1 MFYATHTK
9 QCSAL
14 PLLSDRY
21 IRRLRSFG
29 QFCATTV
36 TCPCEPMS
44 QSASVDCCTL
54 SVCLRATRWHT
65 WPARTAA
72 VEFRMILGIYCP
84 LLSWASRLQSLAL
97 RSLSLSLRATRR
109 RYCRSVQIGSK
120 SKVKLSRYR
129 RAGDKGDKYSSYSF
143 FTLAPL
149 TSGQRHAT
157 TYFKAER

>member
-1 MFYATHTK
+1 MFYATHSK

-21 IRRLRSFG
+21 LRRLRSFG

-54 SVCLRATRWHT
+54 SVCLRAAPPADTRDRHG
-65 WPARTAA
+65 RQ
-72 VEFRMILGIYCP
+72 RLSLGWF
-84 LLSWASRLQSLAL
+84 WASTVPCSRELADFSRLLYA
-97 RSLSLSLRATRR
+97 LSLSLRATRR

-129 RAGDKGDKYSSYSF
+129 RAGDKGDK
-143 FTLAPL
+143 
-149 TSGQRHAT
+149 
-157 TYFKAER
+157 